1 MSKGK
6 LIVLEG
12 LDGSGKG
19 TQAKL
24 LAKHLTMTDHL
35 VREITFPDY
44 DSDSSA
50 LVKMYLAGQF
60 GDKPDDVNAYAASSF
75 YAVDRYAGYKSDW
88 GKFYEEGGIL
98 IADRYT
104 TSNAVHQCS
113 KLPPE
118 QWDTFLQWLFDY
130 EYHLL
135 GLPAPDKV
143 IYLQV
148 DPAVSQ
154 PATMATRPRRMSM
167 KRTPNIWPAAAGRQ
181 NTAPLTSAGIPSTA
195 RQGRRCGALRI
206 FRERS
211 ELLLSLLFETKGGIL
226 YHVPFD
232 AAVRLGGGA
241 GPVAGSAR
249 RHGGVCPWRC
259 GTLCRGAECLRR
271 GGKRPH

>member
-12 LDGSGKG
+12 LDGSGKA

-24 LAKHLTMTDHL
+24 LAAKLTAEGKQ
-35 VREITFPDY
+35 VREITFPNY
-44 DSDSSA
+44 ESDSSA
-50 LVKMYLAGQF
+50 LVKMYLTGQF

-88 GKFYEEGGIL
+88 GKFYEAGGIL

-118 QWDTFLQWLFDY
+118 QWEVFLQWLFDY
-130 EYHLL
+130 EFHLL
-135 GLPAPDKV
+135 GLPAPDCV

-154 PATMATRPRRMSM
+154 KLMTQRYHGDESKKDVHEKDVEYLNRSRRAAEFCASHLGWQTVHCTAGDSM
-167 KRTPNIWPAAAGRQ
+167 RSIEEIQAEVQ
-181 NTAPLTSAGIPSTA
+181 
-195 RQGRRCGALRI
+195 ALA
-206 FRERS
+206 E
-211 ELLLSLLFETKGGIL
+211 
-226 YHVPFD
+226 
-232 AAVRLGGGA
+232 
-241 GPVAGSAR
+241 PV
-249 RHGGVCPWRC
+249 
-259 GTLCRGAECLRR
+259 LAE
-271 GGKRPH
+271 

>member
-24 LAKHLTMTDHL
+24 LAKHLTVTDHL

-60 GDKPDDVNAYAASSF
+60 GQHPDDVNAYAASSF
-75 YAVDRYAGYKSDW
+75 YAVDRYASYKTSW
-88 GKFYEEGGIL
+88 GSFYEQGGVI

-113 KLPPE
+113 KLPQK
-118 QWDTFLQWLFDY
+118 QWEEYLHWLFDY
-130 EYHLL
+130 EFRLL
-135 GLPAPDKV
+135 GLPAPDRV

-154 PATMATRPRRMSM
+154 RLMTQREPEAYDRPLPRRREQKGRAREGYRLSGAQPH
-167 KRTPNIWPAAAGRQ
+167 RCRVLRPASWLGHRALHQRGRHAQ
-181 NTAPLTSAGIPSTA
+181 
-195 RQGRRCGALRI
+195 
-206 FRERS
+206 
-211 ELLLSLLFETKGGIL
+211 
-226 YHVPFD
+226 H
-232 AAVRLGGGA
+232 
-241 GPVAGSAR
+241 
-249 RHGGVCPWRC
+249 
-259 GTLCRGAECLRR
+259 
-271 GGKRPH
+271 